1 MNRKAVVVI
10 SLLTAACLL
19 GDSMLYIVLPIHFQS
34 AGLTSL
40 WEVGI
45 LLSVNRLVRLP
56 LNPLVGWLYGRMS
69 SRSGV
74 LFAGVLAVGT
84 TLSYAFC
91 QGFAAWL
98 LLRCLWGVAWTFL
111 RLGAYFTILNV
122 SGETN
127 RGYYMG
133 LYNGL
138 YRLGSLGGML
148 AGGYLADRFGLSAT
162 AMFFSALTLISLP
175 FAFRLIPAAASHGQT
190 ESAAS
195 GAGVGWREAGVF
207 WPLFTGL
214 VIAMAYQGVFVSTL
228 SHLIEAHYAPVVS
241 IAGLALGAASLA
253 GVLQALRWG
262 WEPWLAPWIGHLS
275 DGQGGRQR
283 LLIGALTAAA
293 AFLSLLAAPL
303 PVGVWLLLVIG
314 VLLTA
319 TALTTLADA
328 VACDAAVGRPQ
339 KAFMTAYSFSIDIG
353 AALGPMT
360 AFSMNSVWGP
370 YAVYWLLA
378 VLLLLLALKWRFRS
392 PLTA

>member
-40 WEVGI
+40 WEVGV

-74 LFAGVLAVGT
+74 LFAGVLAVDT

-148 AGGYLADRFGLSAT
+148 AGGCLADQFGLSAT
-162 AMFFSALTLISLP
+162 AMFFSALTLLSLP
-175 FAFRLIPAAASHGQT
+175 FAFRLIPAAASHGQA
-190 ESAAS
+190 EPAS
-195 GAGVGWREAGVF
+195 SGVGVGWREAGVF
-207 WPLFTGL
+207 WPLLTGL

-241 IAGLALGAASLA
+241 VAGFALGAASLA

-303 PVGVWLLLVIG
+303 PLGVWLLLVIG